1 MPGVQADLRAFLL
14 DAGASEGEIERAANE
29 GWLPLLTLD
38 RLVLPGRATHDLAD
52 VAEITGVD
60 EERLTRLWRA
70 VGFPDVPAG
79 LAVFSDADIEAARRL
94 FHGRLARDSDFATLL
109 RQVRVMSVSMAR
121 IASVLADHFG
131 DIVRDLRAQRVD
143 DDAIATTLLN
153 TYDGEEL
160 SALILY
166 EARLQLRAQIW
177 LRLGRD
183 ASPDLAIAI
192 GFADLAGYTAL
203 SAELGPERLG
213 ELVGRWEE
221 IVYDTVARH
230 GGRVVK
236 TIGDEVMFAGVASQ
250 IARTAIALRDAAR
263 AEGLPAVHAGIA
275 AGMVVV
281 REGDFYGP
289 VVNLASRLAAVA
301 PPGEIYA
308 SAALHGELGDD
319 PSFDWTVVGPLDLRS
334 IGPVEVFAL
343 AAPDQRG

>member
-1 MPGVQADLRAFLL
+1 MQADLRTFLL
-14 DAGASEGEIERAANE
+14 DAGASEDDLDRAERE

-38 RLVLPGRATHDLAD
+38 RLVLPGRASHDLAA
-52 VAEITGVD
+52 VSEITGID

-79 LAVFSDADIEAARRL
+79 LPVFSDTDVEAARRL
-94 FHGRLARDSDFATLL
+94 LYGRLARGSDFAALL
-109 RQVRVMSVSMAR
+109 RQVRVMSLSMAR
-121 IASVLADHFG
+121 VGAVLADYFG
-131 DIVRDLRAQRVD
+131 DVVRVLRERGVD
-143 DDAIATTLLN
+143 DEAIANALVN
-153 TYDGEEL
+153 TYDSDEL
-160 SALILY
+160 SELLLY
-166 EARLQLRAQIW
+166 EARLQLRAALW

-203 SAELGPERLG
+203 SAELAPEVLG

-221 IVYDTVARH
+221 IVYDTVAQH

-236 TIGDEVMFAGVASQ
+236 TIGDEVMFAGVAAQ
-250 IARTAIALRDAAR
+250 IARTALALRDAAIE
-263 AEGLPAVHAGIA
+263 EGLPAVHAGIA

-289 VVNLASRLAAVA
+289 VVNLASRLTGAA

-308 SAALHGELGDD
+308 SAELHSELADD
-319 PSFDWTVVGPLDLRS
+319 PSFTWRAVGALDLRS
-334 IGPVEVFAL
+334 IGASEVFAL
-343 AAPDQRG
+343 D